1 MGAALIATQ
10 LPAYTAQAAWMP
22 DHQIPAYQQKD
33 IFSEETVTIKGLDV
47 EEVVN
52 AKVSPVVTKSM
63 EKNVKF
69 VIFNSTKQ
77 KVEQE
82 VTCTD
87 GKLPDLK
94 LVKNH
99 NYIIEASDSEY
110 YMPNVY
116 VWVKDNKLVDIK
128 KNVDTSEY
136 PEVDTL
142 SLYKRDQAVE
152 NPAEDQRVRSNIEV
166 YTQQGGALYN
176 VKFKLTSNVETLEAS
191 TGNSGKLTVDLLEDV
206 VYMVTAENSNYAV
219 ESFPL
224 VIKDKSEYG
233 ARKYTY
239 DFSSCAK
246 VDDIYMVNKSDA
258 HKNDTVLT
266 NTNYGEI
273 YKDVYTGIEGNT
285 TITGMNFKDFLVLD
299 RKLDKSTVTGMDGKD
314 YDVLDIKVVNPHRWE
329 IAYLAAGEY
338 KVTEKLDSNKTVSNV
353 YYVDGDQKLQPV
365 EFSQSGQNVTFSMS
379 TLSMY
384 PVVIEYSS
392 GTQEADKSV
401 LKLKVVDEKGNPVSG
416 LGLYL
421 KSELYSPNGDLAI
434 AKATDESGKASYT
447 YTGDEFGDDTYTVT
461 LKDNSG
467 YEIVTTK
474 EITFDEDEECI
485 ATVDDEDYDGSEVEI
500 VVKKTGGSE
509 PEEPEADKSVLK
521 LRVVDEKGNPV
532 SGLGLY
538 LKSELYSPRGDLAI
552 TGATDATGKTSYRY
566 SGKELGDDT
575 YTVTLKDNSSYEIVT
590 TKEITFDED
599 EECIATVDDK
609 DYDGSEVVIV
619 VKKLGGSEPEVD
631 RSTLTLK
638 VLNDN
643 KKPVSGIKME
653 LVPQSGDKK
662 LTSETNDA
670 GMVVYTPDSEG
681 TYTLQ
686 PAADSGYTCKNPIT
700 LETAKDEAGKYYI
713 KKVNDKE
720 FDGKEVTFTVTKIE
734 TEINE
739 IIPSISEI
747 SAKGGEVTVTVKG
760 TALPQKMYYAVNY
773 ILTGTYTEEE
783 REAITAQEV
792 ETKGS
797 DTERTFT
804 ITLPDASKYKGI
816 LRWKIGVTD
825 TDPEDG
831 YYYAKQQIT
840 IKKVVETGWQK
851 VEGKWYYLDEN
862 GEKQTDWQK
871 VDGKWYYLDKDGVM
885 QTGWQK
891 INGKWYYM
899 NASGAMLTGWQKIGG
914 KWYYMNT
921 SGAMQTG
928 WQKISGKWYY
938 MNTSGAMLT
947 GWQKISGKWYY
958 MNPSG
963 AMLTGW
969 QKIGGKWYYM
979 NTSGAMQTGWLKL
992 GNKWYYLNAS
1002 GAMVT
1007 GSQKIGGKWYRFN
1020 ASGVWIK

>member
-1 MGAALIATQ
+1 MRKKIGRFLSAIMGAALIATQ
-10 LPAYTAQAAWMP
+10 LPAYTAEAAWIP
-22 DHQIPAYQQKD
+22 DHQISAYQQKD

-47 EEVVN
+47 KEVVN
-52 AKVSPVVTKSM
+52 ATASPVITRPM
-63 EKNVKF
+63 EKNMKF

-99 NYIIEASDSEY
+99 NYIIEASDPEY
-110 YMPNVY
+110 RMSNVY
-116 VWVKDNKLVDIK
+116 VWVKGNKLVDIK
-128 KNVDTSEY
+128 KNVDTGDY
-136 PEVDTL
+136 PEIDTL
-142 SLYKRDQAVE
+142 NVYKRDKAVE
-152 NPAEDQRVRSNIEV
+152 NPAEDQRVRSNIKV

-176 VKFKLTSNVETLEAS
+176 VKFKLTSNVETLEVS
-191 TGNSGKLTVDLLEDV
+191 TGNTGKLRVDLLEDV
-206 VYMVTAENSNYAV
+206 VYMVTAENSNYAI

-233 ARKYTY
+233 AGKYTY

-246 VDDIYMVNKSDA
+246 VDDIYMVNKNDA

-273 YKDVYTGIEGNT
+273 YKGVYSGIEGNT

-299 RKLDKSTVTGMDGKD
+299 CKLDKSTITGMDGKD

-329 IAYLAAGEY
+329 IAYIAAGDY
-338 KVTEKLDSNKTVSNV
+338 KITEKLDNDKKVSNV
-353 YYVDGDQKLQPV
+353 YYLDGNQKLQPV
-365 EFSQSGQNVTFSMS
+365 EFSQNGQNVTFSMS

-384 PVVIEYSS
+384 PIVIEYGSD
-392 GTQEADKSV
+392 TPEADKSV

-421 KSELYSPNGDLAI
+421 KSKQYSPKGDFDI
-434 AKATDESGKASYT
+434 AGATDASGKTSYT
-447 YTGDEFGDDTYTVT
+447 YSGNEFGDDTYTVT

-467 YEIVTTK
+467 YEMVTSK
-474 EITFDEDEECI
+474 EITFDEDNECI
-485 ATVDDEDYDGSEVEI
+485 ATVNDKEYDGKEVEI

-509 PEEPEADKSVLK
+509 PDTPEADKSVLK
-521 LRVVDEKGNPV
+521 LQVVDEKGNPV

-538 LKSELYSPRGDLAI
+538 LKSEEYGSYGDLDIDA
-552 TGATDATGKTSYRY
+552 ATDASGKTSYTY
-566 SGKELGDDT
+566 SGKEFGEDT
-575 YTVTLKDNSSYEIVT
+575 YTVTLKDNSGYEMVT
-590 TKEITFDED
+590 TKAITFDED

-619 VKKLGGSEPEVD
+619 VKKLGGSEPEEPEVD

-670 GMVVYTPDSEG
+670 GMVTYTPDSEG

-713 KKVNDKE
+713 KKVNGKE

-739 IIPSISEI
+739 IIPSINEI

-816 LRWKIGVTD
+816 LIWKIGVTD

-840 IKKVVETGWQK
+840 IKKVVETGWK
-851 VEGKWYYLDEN
+851 NVDGKWYYLNEN
-862 GEKQTDWQK
+862 GEKQTNWQN

-899 NASGAMLTGWQKIGG
+899 NASGAMLTGWQKI
-914 KWYYMNT
+914 
-921 SGAMQTG
+921 S
-928 WQKISGKWYY
+928 
-938 MNTSGAMLT
+938 
-947 GWQKISGKWYY
+947 
-958 MNPSG
+958 
-963 AMLTGW
+963 
-969 QKIGGKWYYM
+969 GKWYYM

>member
-1 MGAALIATQ
+1 M
-10 LPAYTAQAAWMP
+10 
-22 DHQIPAYQQKD
+22 
-33 IFSEETVTIKGLDV
+33 
-47 EEVVN
+47 
-52 AKVSPVVTKSM
+52 
-63 EKNVKF
+63 
-69 VIFNSTKQ
+69 
-77 KVEQE
+77 
-82 VTCTD
+82 
-87 GKLPDLK
+87 
-94 LVKNH
+94 
-99 NYIIEASDSEY
+99 
-110 YMPNVY
+110 
-116 VWVKDNKLVDIK
+116 
-128 KNVDTSEY
+128 
-136 PEVDTL
+136 
-142 SLYKRDQAVE
+142 
-152 NPAEDQRVRSNIEV
+152 
-166 YTQQGGALYN
+166 
-176 VKFKLTSNVETLEAS
+176 
-191 TGNSGKLTVDLLEDV
+191 
-206 VYMVTAENSNYAV
+206 
-219 ESFPL
+219 
-224 VIKDKSEYG
+224 
-233 ARKYTY
+233 
-239 DFSSCAK
+239 
-246 VDDIYMVNKSDA
+246 
-258 HKNDTVLT
+258 
-266 NTNYGEI
+266 
-273 YKDVYTGIEGNT
+273 
-285 TITGMNFKDFLVLD
+285 
-299 RKLDKSTVTGMDGKD
+299 
-314 YDVLDIKVVNPHRWE
+314 
-329 IAYLAAGEY
+329 
-338 KVTEKLDSNKTVSNV
+338 
-353 YYVDGDQKLQPV
+353 
-365 EFSQSGQNVTFSMS
+365 
-379 TLSMY
+379 
-384 PVVIEYSS
+384 
-392 GTQEADKSV
+392 
-401 LKLKVVDEKGNPVSG
+401 KLKVVDEKGNPVSG

-421 KSELYSPNGDLAI
+421 KSELYSPKGDLAI
-434 AKATDESGKASYT
+434 AEATDESGKASYT
-447 YTGDEFGDDTYTVT
+447 YSGDEFSDDTYTVT

-474 EITFDEDEECI
+474 EITFNEDEECI

-521 LRVVDEKGNPV
+521 LKVVDEKGNPV

-538 LKSELYSPRGDLAI
+538 LKSAEYGTYGDIAI
-552 TGATDATGKTSYRY
+552 TGVTDATGKTSYKY
-566 SGKELGDDT
+566 SGKEFGDDT

-619 VKKLGGSEPEVD
+619 VKKLGGSEPEEPEVD

-670 GMVVYTPDSEG
+670 GMVTYTPDSEG

-713 KKVNDKE
+713 KKVNGKE

-739 IIPSISEI
+739 IIPSINEI

-816 LRWKIGVTD
+816 LIWKIGVTD

-840 IKKVVETGWQK
+840 IKKVVETGWK
-851 VEGKWYYLDEN
+851 NVDGKWYYLNEN
-862 GEKQTDWQK
+862 GEKQTNWQN

-899 NASGAMLTGWQKIGG
+899 NASGAMLTGWQKING

-947 GWQKISGKWYY
+947 GWQKIGGKWYY
-958 MNPSG
+958 MNASG

-969 QKIGGKWYYM
+969 QKISGKWYYM